1 MQEKNPYGLLAFA
14 IVLIWALWNYSAS
27 LHLLGGLYHM
37 LLPFIIGACMAFIV
51 NVLMTKLEVYWRRYL
66 KHSVV
71 SRFERPVCLLLSLVF
86 IIGFLAFFVLTIV
99 PELHASMKLLV
110 KMLPPALAKLDAYLQ
125 QKAQELAF
133 SPDELAFVQAQA
145 KEIYHTLLN
154 YLQNN
159 KRLLVEQTVSATA
172 SLLEVLTNCVI
183 GFVAAVYC
191 LLEKHRLVR
200 NFKRVLF
207 AFCSKERAAYILH
220 VLQTSEQIFR
230 GFVSGQLV
238 VALLLG
244 VMYFVSMTL
253 FGFPYATVI
262 SLMVAVLS
270 LIPILGTFI
279 SALIGCF
286 LILVAAPEKIWYFI
300 ILYFVLQRVE
310 GDLLYPKIVGKAVGL
325 SELWVLA
332 AVTIGASLGGIA
344 GMIIC
349 VPLFSVLYALL
360 AEKVKRL
367 LEEKNLRNL

>member
-1 MQEKNPYGLLAFA
+1 
-14 IVLIWALWNYSAS
+14 
-27 LHLLGGLYHM
+27 
-37 LLPFIIGACMAFIV
+37 
-51 NVLMTKLEVYWRRYL
+51 
-66 KHSVV
+66 
-71 SRFERPVCLLLSLVF
+71 
-86 IIGFLAFFVLTIV
+86 
-99 PELHASMKLLV
+99 
-110 KMLPPALAKLDAYLQ
+110 
-125 QKAQELAF
+125 
-133 SPDELAFVQAQA
+133 
-145 KEIYHTLLN
+145 
-154 YLQNN
+154 
-159 KRLLVEQTVSATA
+159 
-172 SLLEVLTNCVI
+172 
-183 GFVAAVYC
+183 
-191 LLEKHRLVR
+191 
-200 NFKRVLF
+200 
-207 AFCSKERAAYILH
+207 
-220 VLQTSEQIFR
+220 
-230 GFVSGQLV
+230 
-238 VALLLG
+238 
-244 VMYFVSMTL
+244 MTL